1 MKFHLM
7 HCMCVG
13 DKGGKGMTN
22 SLKDVLEIVTEGM
35 DEIDVLIMLIQ
46 TSVAAEIAI
55 QRQRKGM
62 TQGDLAKKMNVSASV
77 VSKWESG
84 LRDLRLSTLV
94 RIADA
99 LDMEIRSPF
108 ATDTNVGSKE
118 GETDNE

>member
-1 MKFHLM
+1 MEH
-7 HCMCVG
+7 
-13 DKGGKGMTN
+13 
-22 SLKDVLEIVTEGM
+22 SLKDVLEIAT
-35 DEIDVLIMLIQ
+35 D
-46 TSVAAEIAI
+46 VAAEIAI

-99 LDMEIRSPF
+99 LDIDVKSLFVPNIVVG
-108 ATDTNVGSKE
+108 DSDVNVFNKHGVIICK
-118 GETDNE
+118 